1 MAWLEDEPIEAQ
13 SGTIELYVEHPETNV
28 INVTTNKILTFLT
41 INFLSIFL
49 IIYSIIFIEFDIIK
63 IYYLY
68 LKLTSN
74 FFWDF
79 SYGY

>member
-49 IIYSIIFIEFDIIK
+49 IIYSIIFIEFDEIK
-63 IYYLY
+63 NYYLY
-68 LKLTSN
+68 KKFT
-74 FFWDF
+74 
-79 SYGY
+79 